1 MKDIFSEYRAR
12 ILKAFPTEL
21 EADVSAVLEVLPF
34 HDNKLKLKDGQ
45 VHLMANLIHP
55 SELYINLRDESL
67 VIPYRLYFN
76 EPDLEK
82 EETLSDKQKAILNC
96 IYLRHHNG
104 YIRERRLQ
112 GLIPTSEYWVIPF
125 TTQLL
130 GEYVYEL
137 LEGIDRHVNEQ
148 NIDLYQEFILEN
160 PNYWQKTASRMISYW
175 NEYYRK
181 RFPMLK
187 QYLGYEIVQRIK
199 KRKHNV

>member
-1 MKDIFSEYRAR
+1 M
-12 ILKAFPTEL
+12 
-21 EADVSAVLEVLPF
+21 SAVLEVLPF
-34 HDNKLKLKDGQ
+34 HDNKVKLKDGQ

-67 VIPYRLYFN
+67 VITYRLYFN

-96 IYLRHHNG
+96 IYLRHYNG

-181 RFPMLK
+181 RFLMLK